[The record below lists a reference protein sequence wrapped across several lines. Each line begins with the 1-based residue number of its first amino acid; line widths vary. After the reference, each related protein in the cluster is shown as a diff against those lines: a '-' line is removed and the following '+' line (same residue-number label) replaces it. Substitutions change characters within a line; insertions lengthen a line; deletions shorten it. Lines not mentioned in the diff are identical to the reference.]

1 MSFLKKILCH
11 ILIILGGMF
20 LVFSIINF
28 VNDAMNFMN
37 NEISLVLILIWAI
50 LSLVTGFIF
59 VFDMLKKDNAPRA
72 PKQEKPSRRGG
83 AAYESE
89 LDQELDTLIN
99 VETRHERKKRADSD
113 YDSISSQATIHRRT
127 EPPSPPTL
135 KSLQAPQD
143 IKETAH
149 KSLKPHQGAAFF
161 IRFSPPRA
169 LGAYITIPQQ
179 AA

>member
-59 VFDMLKKDNAPRA
+59 VFAMLKKDNAPRA

-113 YDSISSQATIHRRT
+113 YDFDLFSGNDTSEDRT
-127 EPPSPPTL
+127 PKPTDSKKL
-135 KSLQAPQD
+135 
-143 IKETAH
+143 T
-149 KSLKPHQGAAFF
+149 GAA
-161 IRFSPPRA
+161 RYKRNRS
-169 LGAYITIPQQ
+169 
-179 AA
+179 